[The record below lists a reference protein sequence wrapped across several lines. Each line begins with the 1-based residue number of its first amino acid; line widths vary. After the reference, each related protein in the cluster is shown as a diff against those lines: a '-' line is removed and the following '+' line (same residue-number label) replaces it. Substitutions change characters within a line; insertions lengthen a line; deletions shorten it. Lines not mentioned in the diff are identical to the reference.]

1 MPFTWAHSPRVEASH
16 VANVAGRI
24 ATTSLYHAAQGRITP
39 QWQKRGVVVMFSNTQ
54 DSALQRLKLNL

>member
-24 ATTSLYHAAQGRITP
+24 ATTLLYHAAQGRITP
-39 QWQKRGVVVMFSNTQ
+39 QCQKRGVVMFSNTQ